1 MKAKSK
7 FKYGADLEQ
16 HLMELLLNL
25 PEQIKYL
32 PIYTEHHR
40 HGQIFRGSP
49 YYRGGPWRDWAIFD
63 FEMEDDS
70 SASSSGNSSGRVEQY
85 PCQIH
90 CFVDLREL
98 ENGLC
103 EYEPDMY
110 AVVECAD
117 MVVNDKEVDWSELFL
132 PYQKELSKQR
142 HKDGKTYKRKFYTVS
157 VESIAA
163 TACMIPDLGNRKK
176 NCYLRLLPRDQWAS
190 LFEEWL
196 ELPHTRRFQPEES
209 NSSTT

>member
-1 MKAKSK
+1 
-7 FKYGADLEQ
+7 
-16 HLMELLLNL
+16 
-25 PEQIKYL
+25 
-32 PIYTEHHR
+32 
-40 HGQIFRGSP
+40 
-49 YYRGGPWRDWAIFD
+49 
-63 FEMEDDS
+63 
-70 SASSSGNSSGRVEQY
+70 
-85 PCQIH
+85 
-90 CFVDLREL
+90 
-98 ENGLC
+98 
-103 EYEPDMY
+103 
-110 AVVECAD
+110 

-196 ELPHTRRFQPEES
+196 ELPHTRRFQTEES